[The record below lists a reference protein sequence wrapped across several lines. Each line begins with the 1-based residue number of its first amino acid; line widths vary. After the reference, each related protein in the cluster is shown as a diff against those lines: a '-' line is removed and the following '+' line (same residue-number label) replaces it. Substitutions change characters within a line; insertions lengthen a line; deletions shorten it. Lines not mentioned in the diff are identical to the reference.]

1 MTWTLVLLLGVALGM
16 NMVLLL
22 GERVMLSLLP
32 ESCLTARASIRP
44 PRKGTGTSSP
54 RRGHLEVLGVLA
66 RDVRHPS
73 GGIFPVCP
81 NICEKQ
87 NRLRKFIDVVIL
99 VTDSA
104 LSCSSP

>member
-1 MTWTLVLLLGVALGM
+1 MSDVEGEKSAPSQGYGTTLFHALLGVGRML
-16 NMVLLL
+16 VL
-22 GERVMLSLLP
+22 
-32 ESCLTARASIRP
+32 
-44 PRKGTGTSSP
+44 
-54 RRGHLEVLGVLA
+54 
-66 RDVRHPS
+66 VREATHPS